1 MLSEYCA
8 KFLVYNQYRTSLCRI
23 WIWRILMDHR
33 HPFFQGDST
42 LLPPQGPIET
52 PPPRFPFGTP
62 PSPPRPLGVP
72 SQWGKKKFQSGLTP
86 PASSS
91 PPPSLG
97 PLRGPF
103 YRPFASESKEKNI
116 FFQAVEPPLPPPGAP
131 SGPLPPPGAP
141 SGPLPPLGTPTFNEW
156 RAFNGFLAYLWP
168 KLNWLNKKK
177 KKKQTISNL
186 ITFSIGRNFMTSSIC
201 A

>member
-1 MLSEYCA
+1 MPYMNLTH
-8 KFLVYNQYRTSLCRI
+8 F
-23 WIWRILMDHR
+23 DGPPP
-33 HPFFQGDST
+33 PFFSGGFNPPP
-42 LLPPQGPIET
+42 PPQGPIGT

-91 PPPSLG
+91 PAPSLG
-97 PLRGPF
+97 PLRGP
-103 YRPFASESKEKNI
+103 S
-116 FFQAVEPPLPPPGAP
+116 LPPRDPRGPLGGLSAHLGP
-131 SGPLPPPGAP
+131 SGRRASP
-141 SGPLPPLGTPTFNEW
+141 SATPEVRFKKSNLRGVAFNEW

-186 ITFSIGRNFMTSSIC
+186 ITFSIGRNLWRH
-201 A
+201 